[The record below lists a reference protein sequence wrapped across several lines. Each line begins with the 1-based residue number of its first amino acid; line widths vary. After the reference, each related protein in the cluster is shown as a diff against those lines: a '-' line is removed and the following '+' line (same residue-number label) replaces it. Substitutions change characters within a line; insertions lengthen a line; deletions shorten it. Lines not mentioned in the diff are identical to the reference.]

1 MGSDVL
7 QLNDSLVI
15 FSSTGLHLQNSLL
28 KVREMEKLFE
38 LLEKQKKEGRE
49 QVNSLI
55 PSETQIIEWLKGF
68 QDVQVGIRPNLINKM
83 VKF

>member
-1 MGSDVL
+1 
-7 QLNDSLVI
+7 
-15 FSSTGLHLQNSLL
+15 
-28 KVREMEKLFE
+28 MEKLFE

-68 QDVQVGIRPNLINKM
+68 QDVQVGIRPNLINKR
-83 VKF
+83 VKT